1 MTDNS
6 KKETWRWVLNLIVS
20 VLTALAA
27 ALGTNSCVQYQMVSP
42 DTETVTASAPALH
55 AENAVLEAKECSKEF
70 LYCQILHNIVK

>member
-27 ALGTNSCVQYQMVSP
+27 ALGTNSCVQYQQ
-42 DTETVTASAPALH
+42 DASASDIVSASQPPV
-55 AENAVLEAKECSKEF
+55 NDTFVGIEC
-70 LYCQILHNIVK
+70 

>member
-27 ALGTNSCVQYQMVSP
+27 ALGTNSCVQYQQGDSASEMVSAS
-42 DTETVTASAPALH
+42 TASQPPV
-55 AENAVLEAKECSKEF
+55 NDTFVG
-70 LYCQILHNIVK
+70 IVC

>member
-27 ALGTNSCVQYQMVSP
+27 ALGTNSCVQYQQDASDLEFVSAS
-42 DTETVTASAPALH
+42 TASQPPVNDTFV
-55 AENAVLEAKECSKEF
+55 EIEC
-70 LYCQILHNIVK
+70 

>member
-27 ALGTNSCVQYQMVSP
+27 ALGTNSCVQYQQDASDLEFVSAS
-42 DTETVTASAPALH
+42 TASQLPV
-55 AENAVLEAKECSKEF
+55 NDTFVGIEC
-70 LYCQILHNIVK
+70 